1 MKLTLGEKLFLGPPA
16 LVLVVIVVDAT
27 YAWTAQTWLRIT
39 FEFVSGYFMWTVWE
53 NRHVFRRPHEHT
65 D

>member
-16 LVLVVIVVDAT
+16 LVLVAIVVDAT
-27 YAWTAQTWLRIT
+27 HAWSAQTWLYYVS
-39 FEFVSGYFMWTVWE
+39 EFISGYFMWTVWE

-65 D
+65 N

>member
-16 LVLVVIVVDAT
+16 LVLIVLVVDAT
-27 YAWTAQTWLRIT
+27 HVWTYAMWFRVVS
-39 FEFVSGYFMWTVWE
+39 EFISGYFMWTIWE

-65 D
+65 N